1 MRDFRLTDLAKFL
14 LLPPPREAVPESFDA
29 ALHGDHVLSNSSHL
43 LKPKALTPAA
53 VLVPL
58 IDYPDGTRVLLTQR
72 QTALRRHSG
81 QISFPG
87 GRLDP
92 DDPDLVYA
100 ALREAQEEIGL
111 DPSQVN
117 VLGALSTYVTGT
129 GFAIVPIVGV
139 VRPGA
144 ALTLHAAEVAEAFE
158 VPLDFLLDES
168 NHRRD
173 SRTFEGVE
181 REFWAMPYGERYIW
195 GATAGM
201 LRDLYL
207 RARATC

>member
-1 MRDFRLTDLAKFL
+1 M
-14 LLPPPREAVPESFDA
+14 
-29 ALHGDHVLSNSSHL
+29 LSNSSHL
-43 LKPKALTPAA
+43 LKPQALTPAA

-58 IDYPDGTRVLLTQR
+58 IAYPEGPRVLLTQR
-72 QTALRRHSG
+72 QAALRRHSG

-92 DDPDLVYA
+92 DDPDLVHA

-111 DPSQVN
+111 DPGHVN

-144 ALTLHAAEVAEAFE
+144 ALTLHEAEVAEAFE
-158 VPLDFLLDES
+158 VPLDFLLDET
-168 NHRRD
+168 NHRRE
-173 SRTFEGVE
+173 SRVFDGVE
-181 REFWAMPYGERYIW
+181 REFWVMPYGERYIW

-207 RARATC
+207 RARTTC

>member
-1 MRDFRLTDLAKFL
+1 MRDFRLDDLAAA
-14 LLPPPREAVPESFDA
+14 LLPPPPRDAVPESFDA

-43 LKPKALTPAA
+43 LKPQALTPAA

-58 IDYPDGTRVLLTQR
+58 IAYPEGPRVLLTQR
-72 QTALRRHSG
+72 QAALRRHSG

-92 DDPDLVYA
+92 DDPDLVHA

-111 DPSQVN
+111 DPGHVN
-117 VLGALSTYVTGT
+117 VLGALSTYVTGI
-129 GFAIVPIVGV
+129 AIVPIVGV

-144 ALTLHAAEVAEAFE
+144 ALTLHEAEVAEAFE
-158 VPLDFLLDES
+158 VPLDFLLDET
-168 NHRRD
+168 NHRRE
-173 SRTFEGVE
+173 SRVFDGVE
-181 REFWAMPYGERYIW
+181 REFWVMPYGERYIW

-207 RARATC
+207 RARTTC